1 MRIKH
6 NAIMSAA
13 VLPCITN
20 QYPLI
25 DRLCAE
31 YGIEFVITEGV
42 GGKHKQTSKHYLG
55 KAIDI
60 RSREFEGGSMGEV
73 CRSFVERLQA
83 ELGNDYFVLQEK
95 DHIHMQ
101 FNL

>member
-1 MRIKH
+1 MQIKH

-42 GGKHKQTSKHYLG
+42 GGRHSAKSKHYLG

-60 RSREFEGGSMGEV
+60 RSREFEGGSLGEV

-95 DHIHMQ
+95 DHCHLQ